1 MCQSFSNIHVV
12 RFANQ
17 RTCNEWKNKERNHFC
32 HFSLLNSFL
41 KGDFTCTSNS
51 IKFSVSVWGFSIPF
65 LSSFFCT
72 TICIRLSVF
81 FWVYLYPLGRACLQ
95 MKLECTRG
103 MFSFHWTTDFYN
115 SPWKHMVNLY
125 TTVAWCKLE
134 NYKIKV
140 LIHLA
145 REN

>member
-1 MCQSFSNIHVV
+1 MNGPYPFP
-12 RFANQ
+12 F
-17 RTCNEWKNKERNHFC
+17 F
-32 HFSLLNSFL
+32 
-41 KGDFTCTSNS
+41 FTS
-51 IKFSVSVWGFSIPF
+51 
-65 LSSFFCT
+65 
-72 TICIRLSVF
+72 ICIRLSVF

-134 NYKIKV
+134 NGKTRVLGFFCKRKIIQHRKISHTYYIV
-140 LIHLA
+140 HTNGPKHLFLQVNLFQSMWFGTLIIPS
-145 REN
+145 NNMI